1 VHDFLAT
8 SEQREWLAQQFDE
21 LPSEHIVVAPS
32 AWAEERRYLPASVTS
47 LPGPYRFD
55 VVPYLREVL
64 DCLSIDSPIREVV
77 IQKGAQIGATVGVL
91 ENAIG
96 YFIDHVRCAPCMLVT
111 ADAELAKLRM
121 DSYVIPML
129 QSSGLDHLI
138 TSHDEM
144 SHRKSGKALWISTP
158 IPTPA
163 GFRPIGDIQ
172 PGDTVYGA
180 DGTPVRVDCVSLVH
194 ERECYEVAFANGD
207 VIVASDD
214 HKWLVRTTHGCTDE
228 CRIYTTAEMHRSG
241 SQKGIE
247 HSFRVDV
254 PSAVSGTPSDLPIA
268 PYTLGAWLG
277 DGSSRGANIAIGD
290 AGLGVLRR
298 IEQDGY
304 ETRQWTTSL
313 GKCAVFGL
321 YVPGCDGKGT
331 DNFYSRLRRLSL
343 IGNKHIPDSYLHASC
358 EQRLDLLCGLMDTDG
373 TCSTNG
379 ACQITQ
385 KNERLAR
392 EIWSLANSLGF
403 KASWRSRSARAQT
416 GAPMTVFVVAFYAD
430 VKRPVFTLPYKLERL
445 KASLASRS
453 SVNAIVRIDPV
464 GKRLVKCI
472 GVDHPKHLFVCG
484 RGYIP
489 THNTDKKLEW
499 KGGGFLIPFGA
510 QSANKLRS
518 ISIQMLLRDEIDGWP
533 DIVGKD
539 GDPLKLVGDRTA
551 AYELSRKILDI
562 STPTVKGS
570 SKIEKRF
577 AAGDQRYY
585 FVCCLK
591 CGFPQRLRWRSLEEG
606 GVITGIVWET
616 ESGRLVQESV
626 RWCCSNCHAA
636 HTNDDKTRLLSPAH
650 GAEWRPTAISSSPFL
665 RSYHLSA
672 LYSPVGMQ
680 SWGSCVAKWLDAWD
694 SERNRPRDTRQLQVF
709 YNNVLGDP
717 FEIRGERVRFE
728 AVSGHRR
735 SWYLYCTPDDPT
747 TLPNLIPNTTC
758 MRYCGSPVLFL
769 TATVDVHSDN
779 LKVAVWGWCRDR
791 RVLLLDYFTFEGD
804 TEQMEAPPWKALR
817 SLIEDKSYESDD
829 GHAYALGIT
838 LVDSGYR
845 TDLVYRFCAE
855 YESGVFPVKGRE
867 VSPRNQRDKEFS
879 EFTTPTGQRAYGITV
894 DFYKD
899 RWSAALKV
907 EWDPSLGIQPVGHFN
922 APQNATDKQLRE
934 LTAETKVARVD
945 ARTGER
951 IGWEWRRPSGAANEL
966 WDLLVYGNAAVDLV
980 AWHYCRDQ
988 LELEQTNWPAFWD
1001 AMVADVTGSG

>member
-1 VHDFLAT
+1 VIIEPVLLQLRGTAPLLAFSGDSVHDFAPT
-8 SEQREWLAQQFDE
+8 PDQREWLAQQFDE

-129 QSSGLDHLI
+129 QSSRLDHLI
-138 TSHDEM
+138 TSHDEL
-144 SHRKSGKALWISTP
+144 SDRKSGKT
-158 IPTPA
+158 
-163 GFRPIGDIQ
+163 
-172 PGDTVYGA
+172 
-180 DGTPVRVDCVSLVH
+180 
-194 ERECYEVAFANGD
+194 E
-207 VIVASDD
+207 
-214 HKWLVRTTHGCTDE
+214 
-228 CRIYTTAEMHRSG
+228 
-241 SQKGIE
+241 
-247 HSFRVDV
+247 
-254 PSAVSGTPSDLPIA
+254 
-268 PYTLGAWLG
+268 
-277 DGSSRGANIAIGD
+277 
-290 AGLGVLRR
+290 
-298 IEQDGY
+298 
-304 ETRQWTTSL
+304 
-313 GKCAVFGL
+313 
-321 YVPGCDGKGT
+321 
-331 DNFYSRLRRLSL
+331 
-343 IGNKHIPDSYLHASC
+343 
-358 EQRLDLLCGLMDTDG
+358 
-373 TCSTNG
+373 
-379 ACQITQ
+379 
-385 KNERLAR
+385 
-392 EIWSLANSLGF
+392 
-403 KASWRSRSARAQT
+403 
-416 GAPMTVFVVAFYAD
+416 
-430 VKRPVFTLPYKLERL
+430 
-445 KASLASRS
+445 
-453 SVNAIVRIDPV
+453 
-464 GKRLVKCI
+464 
-472 GVDHPKHLFVCG
+472 
-484 RGYIP
+484 
-489 THNTDKKLEW
+489 KKLEW

-533 DIVGKD
+533 DVVGKD

-606 GVITGIVWET
+606 GVVTGIVWET

-650 GAEWRPTAISSSPFL
+650 GAEWRPTAVSSSPSL

-680 SWGSCVAKWLDAWD
+680 SWASCVAKWLDAWD
-694 SERNRPRDTRQLQVF
+694 PERNRPRDTRQLQVF

-747 TLPNLIPNTTC
+747 TLPNLIPNTAC
-758 MRYCGSPVLFL
+758 VRYCGSPVLFL

-817 SLIEDKSYESDD
+817 SLIEDKRYESDD
-829 GHAYALGIT
+829 GRAYALGIT
-838 LVDSGYR
+838 LIDSGYR

-855 YESGVFPVKGRE
+855 YDAGVFPVKGRE

-907 EWDPSLGIQPVGHFN
+907 EWDASLGIQPVGHFN